1 MRSLGADEVS
11 LRERGRGFMSDPQ
24 LLELHYVYIAR
35 CANGSLYTGY
45 SKNVKQR
52 IAGHNAGKG
61 GRYTR
66 ANRPVELLVC
76 WFFRSKTEALKTEY
90 AIKQLPRQAKL
101 TLAAGRYVPEWL
113 DTSLT

>member
-1 MRSLGADEVS
+1 MVWAATRGADEVS
-11 LRERGRGFMSDPQ
+11 FREQGRGFMSEPQ

-45 SKNVKQR
+45 SKNVEQR
-52 IAGHNAGKG
+52 IAAHNAGKG

-76 WFFRSKTEALKTEY
+76 WPFQTKTEALKMEY
-90 AIKQLPRQAKL
+90 AIKQLPRQTKL
-101 TLAAGRYVPEWL
+101 ALAAGRYALE
-113 DTSLT
+113 